1 MRQVLKTVY
10 NIDINNLPIV
20 ETSHEQKRKLKKK
33 LLTQQPNNF
42 SPSHAPVAQ
51 APNTTTTTS
60 GSNLQQAAPIN
71 GPIVAKS
78 RARTEIYPPSY
89 YPSSLPSNSANTTHG
104 ALNLHTVQQPGTFNN
119 VSGNT
124 VTALPATSISTSTTV
139 NNSASSS
146 NTASPV
152 QPLLTRQ
159 RKLLVPPR
167 LRSTIW
173 LTSEQKHPQFVT
185 KPDLCSSV
193 NENTE
198 HVSRRHVFAHSRY
211 RIF

>member
-33 LLTQQPNNF
+33 LLTQQPANF

-51 APNTTTTTS
+51 PPPTTTS
-60 GSNLQQAAPIN
+60 GSNIQQAVPIN
-71 GPIVAKS
+71 PNMPVVTKS

-89 YPSSLPSNSANTTHG
+89 YPASLPNSSINTTHG
-104 ALNLHTVQQPGTFNN
+104 ALNLHTSQQQGALP
-119 VSGNT
+119 SNT
-124 VTALPATSISTSTTV
+124 AASVLPATSISTSTTV
-139 NNSASSS
+139 NNSANSS

-159 RKLLVPPR
+159 RKFFL
-167 LRSTIW
+167 ST
-173 LTSEQKHPQFVT
+173 
-185 KPDLCSSV
+185 
-193 NENTE
+193 
-198 HVSRRHVFAHSRY
+198 
-211 RIF
+211 